1 LPANFQAGRRAS
13 RHVAIGNMHGFKSR
27 TENDLPVYLDY
38 PEDSEPDEPAATEV
52 STHRRR
58 RRSSHD
64 IDQEFDNMLTTLDP
78 EGSHLDHRQARKKAT
93 EAWERKPRR
102 NETYADGVVQMQ
114 EALEKL
120 KASVKE
126 RFGDMFTDQEI
137 KDGTIHE
144 ADVNMS
150 VHRVQG
156 KIVALRAMRSLL
168 DALSGLA

>member
-1 LPANFQAGRRAS
+1 
-13 RHVAIGNMHGFKSR
+13 
-27 TENDLPVYLDY
+27 
-38 PEDSEPDEPAATEV
+38 
-52 STHRRR
+52 
-58 RRSSHD
+58 
-64 IDQEFDNMLTTLDP
+64 
-78 EGSHLDHRQARKKAT
+78 
-93 EAWERKPRR
+93 
-102 NETYADGVVQMQ
+102 MQ
-114 EALEKL
+114 EAVEKL

-137 KDGTIHE
+137 KDGAIHE